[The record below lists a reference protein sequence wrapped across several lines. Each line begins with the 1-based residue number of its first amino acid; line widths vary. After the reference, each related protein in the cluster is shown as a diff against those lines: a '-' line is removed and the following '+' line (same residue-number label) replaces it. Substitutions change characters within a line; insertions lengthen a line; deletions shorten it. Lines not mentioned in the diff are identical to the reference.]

1 MPFPWFG
8 AGFSSRIS
16 RAQRRRSGRHRTP
29 TEESPQ
35 ETQRATPHE
44 VKERTHK
51 RWSFSIGAALVLVV
65 IAVLAAGYYQ
75 EFYKPPRVWAGRVN
89 DVEFTM
95 GDLVQRIR
103 VEQGLVGEVDLGRRP
118 FEYLRRLL
126 NVELLRQEAPRLG
139 INITDEI
146 LEGALKAQ
154 FYPATQPG
162 QATDPGQLDQEYRN
176 NLQIFLTR
184 TGLSEA
190 EYRGI
195 VEEQLRLGGLHNL
208 LSRDIED
215 PQEQVEV
222 AWIRLE
228 PDAQVKVAEVM
239 ERLKNESFASVAQ
252 NVGDPR
258 GYADAS
264 GYVGWLP
271 RKAFPDVS
279 RVVYGEPEAGR
290 PPLGVGQIG
299 GPIATLDDVYI
310 VRKLSEPEL
319 QPLAEI
325 MRRKVNAQV
334 VSEWQDEHLYEGLRQ
349 GWAKMK
355 FSSKYYGWVTDQVLI
370 SKPRELPG
378 QR

>member
-8 AGFSSRIS
+8 ARFTSRIS
-16 RAQRRRSGRHRTP
+16 RAERRRSGRQPTP
-29 TEESPQ
+29 KDDTPR
-35 ETQRATPHE
+35 ETSQE
-44 VKERTHK
+44 VKQRVHK
-51 RWSFSIGAALVLVV
+51 RWAWSIGATLILVV
-65 IAVLAAGYYQ
+65 VAVLAAGYYQ

-103 VEQGLVGEVDLGRRP
+103 VEQGLVGQVDLGRRP

-139 INITDEI
+139 ISVTDEL
-146 LEGALKAQ
+146 LERALKSQ
-154 FYPATQPG
+154 FYPSTVPG
-162 QATDPGQLDQEYRN
+162 QATEAGQLDQEYRN

-184 TGLSEA
+184 TGLSES

-195 VEEQLRLGGLHNL
+195 VGEQLRLGGLHNL
-208 LSRDIED
+208 LSQDIED
-215 PQEQVEV
+215 TQEQVEV
-222 AWIRLE
+222 AWIRLDPE
-228 PDAQVKVAEVM
+228 AEVTVAEVM
-239 ERLKNESFASVAQ
+239 ERLQNESFASVAQ
-252 NVGDPR
+252 NVAVPQ

-279 RVVYGEPEAGR
+279 RVVYGNAETAR
-290 PPLGVGQIG
+290 PPLGVGEIG
-299 GPIATLDDVYI
+299 GPISTLDDVYI
-310 VRKLSEPEL
+310 VLKLSEPEL
-319 QPLAEI
+319 QPLSDK
-325 MRRKVNAQV
+325 MRRKVNAQAV
-334 VSEWQDEHLYEGLRQ
+334 EDWQDEHLNDGLKQ
-349 GWAKMK
+349 GWVRMK

-370 SKPRELPG
+370 SKPRDLPE